1 MMMYDREENQVVE
14 HAELVDMRTHLTVA
28 VLAAA
33 QLTRKTEHL
42 SEAVHL
48 QGYLDQSLKS
58 LVEDVG
64 RVDALVAQ
72 VEEVAPITAPARRH
86 RRLPRLLA
94 WIGNGVKHGTHAL
107 CARLHHRHYTRL
119 VAPSLYR

>member
-1 MMMYDREENQVVE
+1 MMCDTEENTDVE
-14 HAELVDMRTHLTVA
+14 HAELIDMRTHLTVA
-28 VLAAA
+28 MLAAS

-42 SEAVHL
+42 PEAAHL

-64 RVDALVAQ
+64 KVDALVAQ
-72 VEEVAPITAPARRH
+72 VEEVAPVTARARRL
-86 RRLPRLLA
+86 RRLLWLFG
-94 WIGNGVKHGTHAL
+94 WIGNGQKHGTHAFY
-107 CARLHHRHYTRL
+107 ARLHHRHYTRL